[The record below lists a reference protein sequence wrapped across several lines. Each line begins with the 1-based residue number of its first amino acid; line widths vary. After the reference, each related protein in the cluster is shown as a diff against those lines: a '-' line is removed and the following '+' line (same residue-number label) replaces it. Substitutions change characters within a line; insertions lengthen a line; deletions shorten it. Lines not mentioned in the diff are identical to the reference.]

1 MKLSSKTKYNIFY
14 SVVILIVVCIVL
26 YIMLDTI
33 SDPFGMVGFM
43 SLIMIETFSVIMG
56 IIMIILVI
64 QTKKYWNSIPF
75 IIAVLINFLMF
86 SLLLLMAFG
95 SFNEIVAIM
104 TLTPLI
110 TLVVQINLFI
120 KFNKLSSIEKS

>member
-1 MKLSSKTKYNIFY
+1 
-14 SVVILIVVCIVL
+14 
-26 YIMLDTI
+26 MLDTI